1 MALSSNRIGRER
13 QILPKIANLRT
24 FENPTEGMSI
34 LAICFCRP
42 IERWLGILKRRELEY
57 DDYIY
62 QLFKSSGSV
71 TNSCVFPNNLIGR
84 FGFREVD
91 SM

>member
-13 QILPKIANLRT
+13 QILNSERT
-24 FENPTEGMSI
+24 FENLTEGMSI

-71 TNSCVFPNNLIGR
+71 TN
-84 FGFREVD
+84 
-91 SM
+91 